1 MVLQVDSLAV
11 ACMLQGKDV
20 GSATGRSLILKIRQ
34 RMLEFDALQVCHV
47 YRGANMCAV
56 ATSVEGWDD
65 CN

>member
-1 MVLQVDSLAV
+1 
-11 ACMLQGKDV
+11 MLQGKDV
-20 GSATGRSLILKIRQ
+20 GSATGPSLILKIRQ